1 MTLGRGGVLCW
12 RLVQSVALIAFCGC
26 GRGGQLGRPVDLVMG
41 NGGVMGL
48 KIRAIDR
55 SDCTT
60 FMGFCARP
68 TGATSRLGYGEWG
81 CDGFENQGD

>member
-1 MTLGRGGVLCW
+1 M
-12 RLVQSVALIAFCGC
+12 
-26 GRGGQLGRPVDLVMG
+26 
-41 NGGVMGL
+41 MGL

-68 TGATSRLGYGEWG
+68 TGATSRLGYREWG

>member
-1 MTLGRGGVLCW
+1 MVVVEGPTGATSRLGYGEW
-12 RLVQSVALIAFCGC
+12 
-26 GRGGQLGRPVDLVMG
+26 
-41 NGGVMGL
+41 GVMGL

-68 TGATSRLGYGEWG
+68 TGATSRLGYGEWRF
-81 CDGFENQGD
+81 DGF